1 MKKLKRIISTVVIFI
16 LLLNTPSQI
25 SAIDAAEEREDISVT
40 EETKINDNLIDEQL
54 DDETKIYGIKLSQNR
69 EYLLPGGTLQLNV
82 IPILSPD
89 KKSDD
94 DNISDNTEPVDE
106 TIYSEYGECTPLEW
120 SSDNEAIASVSQNG
134 LVTAKEVGTALIM
147 VTTADQLYN
156 AVCEINVVNK
166 IPDENDH
173 ENEIMAVTYNKPH
186 SAITVNWANL
196 YETTNSKEAVKM
208 ISPATSVFLKQKVGN
223 FYYAY
228 VSGETKSYY
237 IWSEWIFDRDTSSG
251 YIDICLKGKPSDLR
265 KHRDVFTINKTEL
278 AIATGGTAEWKSL
291 NTNYATVSSSGVVTP
306 KAEGNVFIIANQN
319 GRKAAIHLNI
329 ITKYSPSR
337 YGIVNANWCGE
348 YTCANPNCTMQNK
361 KIADHAPNTG
371 IYIYGTSG
379 NFYYGRVVGTNRYC
393 HFWKQNVSLQTWY
406 PNCELDNSV
415 GKDRYAQQGFAVDNN
430 YCYSFLV
437 QSKSDGS
444 EGVHKLFRY
453 NLNTGERKLMTP
465 KNVGELYHAN
475 DAALVTFTENG
486 VNKQYLFVAA
496 YSAKK
501 TNYIVKLGLNS
512 DGSYYEA
519 ARYNLIIP
527 IVGITLLSG
536 GGTASA
542 TFLVKSGNSFYKA
555 IIVPSKDDGTDVW
568 LSNPPAQ
575 FSLIGSGAPKGT
587 GQGIHYEPSTDKLYL
602 AFSGI
607 DGVQRNNRVYVY
619 SNIRNRSGSI
629 TTIPSS
635 WNINKY
641 STSTPTFELE
651 GIGFRPN
658 QSDKRIWFHA
668 FEGFN
673 KNGHICSDYQNMR

>member
-166 IPDENDH
+166 IPDENDQT
-173 ENEIMAVTYNKPH
+173 NDIMSVFDKPH
-186 SAITVNWANL
+186 AGITVNWANL

-208 ISPATSVFLKQKVGN
+208 ISPATLVYIKNKTGN

-228 VSGETKSYY
+228 VYGESKSYY
-237 IWSEWIFDRDTSSG
+237 IWSEWIYDRDTSNG
-251 YIDICLKGKPSDLR
+251 YIDICPKGNPTNIR
-265 KHRDVFTINKTEL
+265 KHRDVFTCNTSEL

-291 NTNYATVSSSGVVTP
+291 NTNIATVSSSGVVTP
-306 KAEGNVFIIANQN
+306 KAEGSTYIIANQN
-319 GRKAAIHLNI
+319 GRKTALHMTT

-348 YTCANPNCTMQNK
+348 YRCAHVNCTMQDRK
-361 KIADHAPNTG
+361 EGDHAPNTEL
-371 IYIYGTSG
+371 YIYGSSG
-379 NFYYGRVVGTNRYC
+379 GFYYGRIVGTNRYC

-406 PNCELDNSV
+406 QNCELDNSV

-465 KNVGELYHAN
+465 KNVGKLYHAN

-486 VNKQYLFVAA
+486 VNKQYLFVVA
-496 YSAKK
+496 YSKTE
-501 TNYIVKLGLNS
+501 TNYIVKLGINS
-512 DGSYYEA
+512 DASYYEA
-519 ARYNLIIP
+519 ARYKLSKP

-542 TFLVKSGNSFYKA
+542 TFLLKSGNSFYSA
-555 IIVPSKDDGTDVW
+555 TIAASKKTETDVW
-568 LSNPPAQ
+568 QSNPTLK
-575 FSLIGSGAPKGT
+575 FSLTGYGIPKGN

-607 DGVQRNNRVYVY
+607 DGIQRNNCVYVF
-619 SNIRNRSGSI
+619 SNIRNRSGNI
-629 TTIPSS
+629 TTAPSS
-635 WNINKY
+635 WKINKF

-651 GIGFRPN
+651 GIGFRSN
-658 QSDKRIWFHA
+658 QSDKRIWFHV